1 MFENC
6 IRAVYVWLIAVVLG
20 VIFATGCI
28 SAQRGDFKI
37 RSFGDNVQGT
47 VTYARVDTNGGM
59 EVFQFTGDKNASES
73 THTVANM
80 IGGIVGA
87 CVGTAVSPGA
97 GTVAGAAK
105 GAAVGGGATEIWQ
118 TVKDWLKNKTK
129 GVVK

>member
-1 MFENC
+1 MKTALMLLC
-6 IRAVYVWLIAVVLG
+6 L
-20 VIFATGCI
+20 ATAGCI
-28 SAQRGDFKI
+28 QAQRGDFKI

-47 VTYARVDTNGGM
+47 VTYARVDTNGVM
-59 EVFQFTGDKNASES
+59 ELFQFSGDKNASES

-87 CVGTAVSPGA
+87 CVGTAVNPGA

-118 TVKDWLKNKTK
+118 TLKDWLKNKTK